1 MGVIKQTMELHVSQ
15 YMINEFFDIL
25 IPYWMSQYISTQEP
39 EPFNYFV
46 KFMIDDL
53 ATTHLRVLDSFAYES
68 IFFDIDN
75 CYNVEYV
82 YDDVLTHSIP
92 MYREIFNQLCVNVDL
107 INQVYSQIPI
117 QIPISV

>member
-1 MGVIKQTMELHVSQ
+1 MELHVSQ

-25 IPYWMSQYISTQEP
+25 IPYWMSQYILTQEP

-107 INQVYSQIPI
+107 INQVYTQIPI